1 VTLFI
6 AVILTMRVF
15 RLGYLRSKP
24 RVDTSSF
31 RVKIRMKKR
40 MNVEKERKNKK

>member
-1 VTLFI
+1 
-6 AVILTMRVF
+6 MRVF
-15 RLGYLRSKP
+15 RLGYLRLNP

-40 MNVEKERKNKK
+40 MNVKKERKKGK